1 MPYGPPSD
9 LSTTAPS
16 RVPASRRPR
25 ATAPRA
31 AAHRRA
37 ARALRYAAPA
47 LLAYAAVR
55 ALGLLVLAVWA
66 RREHRELWHLLA
78 ESWDCDWYLRIAAH
92 GYADTLGHAFD
103 TNNLAFFP
111 LFPLLIR
118 AGDALLPAPRG
129 AVGLALAVGCSFLA
143 AWGIFKVGDRLHGRR
158 AGVLL
163 VTLWAC
169 LPVALVQWM
178 GYTESLFTALAA
190 WSLYAVLTGRWVWA
204 GALAALAG
212 LTRPTGIA
220 VAAAVSV
227 TALLALRRG
236 FDARALTGA
245 LLAPLGWLAY
255 VGWVGARLG
264 RWDGYFAVQ
273 RLWHNEWDG
282 GVGTLRWMKQLF
294 LVERPQLFLVMVTLV
309 LLGALVLYVL
319 SVTGRE
325 QPLPLLVFT
334 GLLVAI
340 VLGSSGV
347 YFPRARFL
355 LPGFPLLLP
364 VALALARA
372 RKRVTLAVLSTAAL
386 TSAAFGGH
394 MLLVWLGPP

>member
-25 ATAPRA
+25 AKAPRA

-55 ALGLLVLAVWA
+55 VLGLLVLAVWA

-78 ESWDCDWYLRIAAH
+78 ESWDCDWYLRIAAD

-129 AVGLALAVGCSFLA
+129 GVGLALAVGCSFLA

-158 AGVLL
+158 AGALL

-169 LPVALVQWM
+169 LPVGLVQWM
-178 GYTESLFTALAA
+178 GYTESLFTALAT

-227 TALLALRRG
+227 TALLALRRR

-273 RLWHNEWDG
+273 KLWHNEWDG
-282 GVGTLRWMKQLF
+282 GIGTLRWMKQLF
-294 LVERPQLFLVMVTLV
+294 LVERPQLFLVLVTLV

-355 LPGFPLLLP
+355 LPAFPLLLP

-372 RKRVTLAVLSTAAL
+372 RTRVTLAVLSTAAL

>member
-55 ALGLLVLAVWA
+55 VVGLLVLAVWA
-66 RREHRELWHLLA
+66 RRERRELWHLLA

-143 AWGIFKVGDRLHGRR
+143 AWGIFKIGDRLHGRR

-212 LTRPTGIA
+212 LTRPTGVA

-227 TALLALRRG
+227 TALLALRRR

-273 RLWHNEWDG
+273 KLWHNEWDG
-282 GVGTLRWMKQLF
+282 GIGTLRWMKQLF

-372 RKRVTLAVLSTAAL
+372 RTRVTLAVVSAAAL

>member
-1 MPYGPPSD
+1 M
-9 LSTTAPS
+9 
-16 RVPASRRPR
+16 
-25 ATAPRA
+25 
-31 AAHRRA
+31 
-37 ARALRYAAPA
+37 RYAAPA

-55 ALGLLVLAVWA
+55 VLGLLVLAVWA
-66 RREHRELWHLLA
+66 RREHRGLWHLLA

-227 TALLALRRG
+227 TALLALRRR

-273 RLWHNEWDG
+273 KLWHNEWDG

-319 SVTGRE
+319 SVAGRE

>member
-9 LSTTAPS
+9 LSTAAPS

-55 ALGLLVLAVWA
+55 VLGLLVLAVWA

-227 TALLALRRG
+227 TALLALRRR

-273 RLWHNEWDG
+273 KLWHNEWDG

-319 SVTGRE
+319 SVAGRE